1 MEECDLLK
9 ERLQAITEKHRIQED
24 IRQKKLELD
33 QEKLKLQH
41 LKKKALREQW
51 LLQDSASHNA
61 ADSQQRQSLL
71 SDQQQTRALQLNIHR
86 IEMEVEYLEREESMI
101 STNESFILNRL
112 RAVEKSP
119 EEIIKEAQENFSP
132 EPLQMT
138 TVFPDVPQSIS
149 PPANNH
155 TEPNTPRQTLFAMEI
170 NVTKNL
176 VTGES
181 TVLSTAAVP
190 PEELNQHTG
199 LKVYDDGRKCVYALN
214 SQEDSHDQTSVTELS
229 ASEVKQLLRSATA
242 HRQVNYQNY
251 HQNPSR
257 KEEHCFYDHPD
268 ERGKVEGRDLRN
280 QGGHYSDHILSN
292 NTAEKDLKWQKKPQG
307 EYRYGHQ
314 ESHHNRQEERHNQ
327 GNLME
332 AHRLG
337 DHKGAGFHYGKQK
350 DHHYSSYQVRRCHS
364 VQEKWPSA
372 HHSNGVIRSNSG
384 VNGGRPNGCPPPRS
398 HDQEAMSA
406 YQSQL
411 CYTPANYIP
420 LSDYISVDE
429 EQLYCYNPPSYQ
441 SCSQTGNSHNQSAP
455 LYSGPTHCDRVPSP
469 LYGDDTPY
477 TILNTIETTEP
488 ITAIFMG
495 FQTAQDDS
503 GRGQEFEGSLKAELV
518 IIEDYEE
525 NGEANN
531 LKEKKNHAQL
541 GVSTYST
548 ESAANGRGGRVEG
561 QGDRRVQMRREG
573 GGSVHLT

>member
-1 MEECDLLK
+1 MYSCNDTESPTPLHLHAGGLELPAGQREWGFRTRPAADEGGGGRCQSHSSMEECDLLK

-61 ADSQQRQSLL
+61 ADSQQQQSLL

-112 RAVEKSP
+112 KAVEKSP

-138 TVFPDVPQSIS
+138 T
-149 PPANNH
+149 
-155 TEPNTPRQTLFAMEI
+155 
-170 NVTKNL
+170 
-176 VTGES
+176 G
-181 TVLSTAAVP
+181 
-190 PEELNQHTG
+190 
-199 LKVYDDGRKCVYALN
+199 
-214 SQEDSHDQTSVTELS
+214 SHDQTSVTELS
-229 ASEVKQLLRSATA
+229 ASEVKQLLRSATT

-251 HQNPSR
+251 HQDPSR
-257 KEEHCFYDHPD
+257 KEDHCFYDHPD
-268 ERGKVEGRDLRN
+268 ERDKVEGRDLRN
-280 QGGHYSDHILSN
+280 QGGHYGNHILR
-292 NTAEKDLKWQKKPQG
+292 KPQG

-314 ESHHNRQEERHNQ
+314 ESHYNRQEERHNQ
-327 GNLME
+327 SNLME
-332 AHRLG
+332 GHHLG

-364 VQEKWPSA
+364 VQENWPSA
-372 HHSNGVIRSNSG
+372 HHSNGVIRSNSR

-398 HDQEAMSA
+398 HDQEAVSA

-420 LSDYISVDE
+420 LRDYISVDE

-441 SCSQTGNSHNQSAP
+441 SCSQTGTSHNQSTP
-455 LYSGPTHCDRVPSP
+455 LYSGPTHSDRVPSP

-525 NGEANN
+525 NGEDNN

-561 QGDRRVQMRREG
+561 QGDRRAERRVQMRREG